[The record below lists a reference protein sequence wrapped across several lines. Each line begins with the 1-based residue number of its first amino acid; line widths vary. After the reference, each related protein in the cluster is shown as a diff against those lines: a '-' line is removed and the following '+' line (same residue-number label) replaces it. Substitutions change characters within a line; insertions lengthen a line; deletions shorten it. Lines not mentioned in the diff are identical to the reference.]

1 MKTKNLI
8 HLILLLPFFLNACGI
23 LSPLGSGNIQTE
35 SREIHDFD
43 RVIISGTSELSITQ
57 GETES
62 LAVTADD
69 NLMRYIESE
78 VRDGTLYLRNQE
90 GISPSQPIQFKLTVK
105 EVVVLD
111 ISGIVSAEAGD
122 IVTKQLDIFVSGTS
136 TLHMGSLD
144 TQKLTVHLN
153 GSTKVE
159 LASPGKASEQMIL
172 LSGSNNYF
180 APELRSQSVDISAN
194 GSNKATVR
202 ATGFLNIETSGIGN
216 VDYYGSPQVTQSGSG
231 NMTINGLDNPE

>member
-23 LSPLGSGNIQTE
+23 LSTRGSGNVQTE

-43 RVIISGTSELSITQ
+43 RVIVSGTSELSITQ

-62 LAVTADD
+62 LTVTADN
-69 NLMRYIESE
+69 NLMRYIETD
-78 VRDGTLYLRNQE
+78 VRDGTLYIRNKE

-111 ISGIVSAEAGD
+111 ISGIVNAETGD
-122 IVTKQLDIFVSGTS
+122 IATKQLDIFVSGTS
-136 TLHMGSLD
+136 TLQMGSLD

-159 LASPGKASEQMIL
+159 LTGPGETVEQRIL
-172 LSGSNNYF
+172 MNGSNTYY
-180 APELRSQSVDISAN
+180 APELRIQSVDINTS
-194 GSNKATVR
+194 GSNSATVW
-202 ATGFLNIETSGIGN
+202 ATEFLNIDTSGMGN
-216 VDYYGSPQVTQSGSG
+216 VDYYGNPQVTQSGSG
-231 NMTINGLDNPE
+231 NTNINGLGNP